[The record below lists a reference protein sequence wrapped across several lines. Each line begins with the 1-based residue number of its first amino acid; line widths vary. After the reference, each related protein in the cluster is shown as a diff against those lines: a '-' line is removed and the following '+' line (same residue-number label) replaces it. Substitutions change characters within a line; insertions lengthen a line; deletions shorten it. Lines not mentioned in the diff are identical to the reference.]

1 MKDKAEKV
9 GKSDEA
15 AQIIREFRLII
26 RSKKKNIIWLA
37 YQQAKVFE
45 KFVKNAKFI
54 ELVKQ
59 CGFSKSTIIFK
70 INIVKCINKHSK
82 IKNASLSLSFLKN
95 YFKLIKKISEEN
107 ASEFN
112 SVKNLLKIH

>member
-26 RSKKKNIIWLA
+26 RSKNIIWLA

-59 CGFSKSTIIFK
+59 CGFSKFTIIFK

-112 SVKNLLKIH
+112 SVKNLFKIH